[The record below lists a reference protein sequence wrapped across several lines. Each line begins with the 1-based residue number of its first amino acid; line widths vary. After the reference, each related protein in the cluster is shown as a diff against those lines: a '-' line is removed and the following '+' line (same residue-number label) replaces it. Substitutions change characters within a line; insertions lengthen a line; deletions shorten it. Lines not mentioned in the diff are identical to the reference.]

1 MSTRIFL
8 LQLIMIYF
16 VTMPKAWSQKYDYTW
31 VIGKEYN
38 TSNEDGY
45 DDAAEGMILRF
56 DKSPPSIEK
65 HPIPMKMLDFSIMSD
80 PITGDLMFYTNGSR
94 IMDKNHDV
102 MENGDSINIGD
113 QFRYYC
119 NEGASSFYSNFNGNL
134 ALPMSGA
141 SNKDKYVLFTR
152 PKRLVLPSMQ
162 KILFHEIN
170 MSSNEGSGKVTK
182 KNVEIFSS
190 KSLALMSLQ
199 ACKHKNGNDWWIL
212 FGKGQTDLS

>member
-16 VTMPKAWSQKYDYTW
+16 VTMPKAWSQKYDFTW

-80 PITGDLMFYTNGSR
+80 PITGDLMFYTNGCR

-152 PKRLVLPSMQ
+152 PK
-162 KILFHEIN
+162 KI
-170 MSSNEGSGKVTK
+170 G
-182 KNVEIFSS
+182 
-190 KSLALMSLQ
+190 LALMQKYYFMKLICPATKDQGSN
-199 ACKHKNGNDWWIL
+199 KKM
-212 FGKGQTDLS
+212 